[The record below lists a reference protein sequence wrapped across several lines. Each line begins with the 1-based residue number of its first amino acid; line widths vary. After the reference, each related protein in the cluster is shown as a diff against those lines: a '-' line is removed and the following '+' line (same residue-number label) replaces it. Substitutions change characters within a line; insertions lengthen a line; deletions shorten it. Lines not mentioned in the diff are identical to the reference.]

1 MTDDLADRGAQ
12 DRSHISL
19 KEDHEVRHWTRAL
32 GATKEQLEE
41 AVRAVGSSVDKVQEH
56 LRQRR

>member
-1 MTDDLADRGAQ
+1 MTDDRADRGAQ
-12 DRSHISL
+12 ERSQISL

-32 GATKEQLEE
+32 GATKQQLEE